1 MNITN
6 NPFGIHETAL
16 RARSERLELLAK
28 NIANADTPQF
38 KARDIDFKQALL
50 KSEKQTM
57 RATHTNH
64 FQISQTA
71 GGNDAMK
78 YRVPF
83 NASADGNTVEMPVEQ
98 ANYGRAAADYRATL
112 SFIQN
117 KSDSIKRALRGD

>member
-6 NPFGIHETAL
+6 NPFGIHESAL

-71 GGNDAMK
+71 GGNDALK

-98 ANYGRAAADYRATL
+98 ANFGRAAADYRATL
-112 SFIQN
+112 SFIQDESN
-117 KSDSIKRALRGD
+117 SIKRALRGD

>member
-6 NPFGIHETAL
+6 NPFGIHESAL

-50 KSEKQTM
+50 ESEKQTM

-71 GGNDAMK
+71 GGNDALK

-112 SFIQN
+112 SFIQEQSN
-117 KSDSIKRALRGD
+117 SIKRALRGD

>member
-6 NPFGIHETAL
+6 NPFGIHEAAF
-16 RARSERLELLAK
+16 RIRSERLELLAK

-50 KSEKQTM
+50 QSEKQTM
-57 RATHTNH
+57 WATHTNH

-71 GGNDAMK
+71 GGNDALK

-98 ANYGRAAADYRATL
+98 ANFGRAAADYRATL
-112 SFIQN
+112 SFIQDESN
-117 KSDSIKRALRGD
+117 SIKRALRGD

>member
-38 KARDIDFKQALL
+38 KAKDIDFKQALL

-71 GGNDAMK
+71 GGNDALK

-83 NASADGNTVEMPVEQ
+83 NASADGNTVELPVEQ
-98 ANYGRAAADYRATL
+98 ANYGRAAADY
-112 SFIQN
+112 
-117 KSDSIKRALRGD
+117 

>member
-38 KARDIDFKQALL
+38 KAKDIDFKQALL
-50 KSEKQTM
+50 KGEKQTM
-57 RATHTNH
+57 RSTHANH

-71 GGNDAMK
+71 GGSDALK

-83 NASADGNTVEMPVEQ
+83 NNSMDGNTVELPVEQ
-98 ANYGRAAADYRATL
+98 ASYGRAAADYRATL
-112 SFIQN
+112 SFIEN
-117 KSDSIKRALRGD
+117 KSNSIKRALRGD

>member
-38 KARDIDFKQALL
+38 KAKDIDFKQALL

-71 GGNDAMK
+71 GGNDALK

-98 ANYGRAAADYRATL
+98 ANYGRATADYRATL
-112 SFIQN
+112 SFNQD
-117 KSDSIKRALRGD
+117 KSNSNKRALRGD

>member
-6 NPFGIHETAL
+6 NPFGIHESAL

-57 RATHTNH
+57 RTTHTNH
-64 FQISQTA
+64 FEISQTA
-71 GGNDAMK
+71 GGNDALK

-112 SFIQN
+112 SFIQEQSN
-117 KSDSIKRALRGD
+117 SIKRALRGD

>member
-38 KARDIDFKQALL
+38 KAKDIDFKPALL

-71 GGNDAMK
+71 GGNDALK

-112 SFIQN
+112 SFIQD
-117 KSDSIKRALRGD
+117 KSNSIKRALRGD

>member
-38 KARDIDFKQALL
+38 KAKDIDFKQALL

-71 GGNDAMK
+71 GGNDALK

-112 SFIQN
+112 SFIQD
-117 KSDSIKRALRGD
+117 KSNSIKRALRGD

>member
-50 KSEKQTM
+50 KSERQTM

-112 SFIQN
+112 SFIQD
-117 KSDSIKRALRGD
+117 KSNSIKRALRGD

>member
-38 KARDIDFKQALL
+38 KAKDIDFKQALL

>member
-38 KARDIDFKQALL
+38 KAKDIDFKQALL

-64 FQISQTA
+64 FQMSQTA
-71 GGNDAMK
+71 GGNDALT

-112 SFIQN
+112 SFIQD
-117 KSDSIKRALRGD
+117 KSNSIKRALRGD

>member
-28 NIANADTPQF
+28 NIATADTPQF
-38 KARDIDFKQALL
+38 KAKDIDFKQALL

-112 SFIQN
+112 SFIQD
-117 KSDSIKRALRGD
+117 KSNSIKRALRGD

>member
-6 NPFGIHETAL
+6 NPFGIHESAL

-50 KSEKQTM
+50 QSEKQM
-57 RATHTNH
+57 LWATHTNH

-71 GGNDAMK
+71 SGNDAMK

-112 SFIQN
+112 SFIQD
-117 KSDSIKRALRGD
+117 KSNSIKRALRGD

>member
-64 FQISQTA
+64 FEISQTA
-71 GGNDAMK
+71 GGNDALK

-112 SFIQN
+112 SFIQEQSN
-117 KSDSIKRALRGD
+117 SIKRALRGD

>member
-38 KARDIDFKQALL
+38 KAKDIDFKQALL

-71 GGNDAMK
+71 GGNDALK

>member
-16 RARSERLELLAK
+16 RARSERLEQLAK

-71 GGNDAMK
+71 GGNDALK